1 MTCID
6 LMPIK
11 IFNVFDNEFFSNN
24 KAHLDFSKFLQ
35 EKCTLEYGEG
45 EFVFQS
51 IAFNNCAQGYI

>member
-1 MTCID
+1 MTCIY
-6 LMPIK
+6 LKPIK
-11 IFNVFDNEFFSNN
+11 LFNVFDNEF

-51 IAFNNCAQGYI
+51 IVFNNCAQGYV